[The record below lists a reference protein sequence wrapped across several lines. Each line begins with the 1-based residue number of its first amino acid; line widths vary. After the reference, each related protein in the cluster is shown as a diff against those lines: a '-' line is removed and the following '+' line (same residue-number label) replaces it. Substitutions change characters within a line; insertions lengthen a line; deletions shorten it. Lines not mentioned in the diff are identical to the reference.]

1 MKIGMDQHSSMN
13 APVRAAKRGAALML
27 LAGIGVGAAQG
38 AVAQE
43 VTVASWGGT
52 YQEALRKAFYT
63 PASQATGI
71 TIKDVTLKGIAD
83 VRLQVKANAVT
94 WDVAELF
101 GGGCEQARREGLSEP
116 LDYNIIKTDGVPPQ
130 LVNSHWVAINAYSTV
145 MAWNTQTVKNP
156 PQSWA
161 EFFDTKKFPGTRS
174 ISPQSVTVEIA
185 LLADG
190 VPADKLYPLDL
201 DRAFKKL
208 AEIKPTITTFWM
220 TGAASTQ
227 LAMSGEVDMLS
238 MWTSRADAAKKEGAK
253 VDFTY
258 NNGLLSIQCLMVPK
272 GAKNKENA
280 MKIIAAMLTPD
291 IQANL
296 PHYVAYSP
304 INEKAFSTGKIPPAL
319 AASLN
324 SSPENRA
331 KQVIIDVMWWADHG
345 QEVQERFD
353 RLMK

>member
-1 MKIGMDQHSSMN
+1 MTRRESVFDKVTWRAGLIGSAVVAAGLAFA
-13 APVRAAKRGAALML
+13 APQAS
-27 LAGIGVGAAQG
+27 
-38 AVAQE
+38 AQE

-63 PASQATGI
+63 PATQATGI

-83 VRLQVKANAVT
+83 VRLQVKANAVV
-94 WDVAELF
+94 WDIAELF
-101 GGGCEQARREGLSEP
+101 GGGCEQARREGLSEE
-116 LDYNIIKTDGVPPQ
+116 LDYSVIKTDGVPPQ

-145 MAWNTQTVKNP
+145 MAWNTETVKSP
-156 PQSWA
+156 PKNWA
-161 EFFDTKKFPGTRS
+161 DFFDAKRVKGTRA
-174 ISPQSVTVEIA
+174 ISPQSVTVEMA

-190 VPADKLYPLDL
+190 VPKDKLYPLDL

-208 AEIKPTITTFWM
+208 AQFKPDVTTFWM

-227 LAMSGEVDMLS
+227 LVMSGEVDMMS
-238 MWTSRADAAKKEGAK
+238 IWTSRIDAAKKEGAK
-253 VDFTY
+253 FDFTY
-258 NNGLLSIQCLMVPK
+258 EGGLLSIQCLMVPK
-272 GAKNKENA
+272 GAKNKKEA
-280 MKIIAAMLTPD
+280 MKVIAAMLTPD

-304 INEKAFSTGKIPPAL
+304 INEKAFATGKIPPAL
-319 AASLN
+319 AATLN

-331 KQVIIDVMWWADHG
+331 KQVVVDVMWWADHG

-353 RLMK
+353 ALMK

>member
-1 MKIGMDQHSSMN
+1 MDINIEQRSM
-13 APVRAAKRGAALML
+13 KRGAVALL
-27 LAGIGVGAAQG
+27 LAGMGMAAAVQG
-38 AVAQE
+38 AQAQE
-43 VTVASWGGT
+43 VVVASWGGT

-63 PASQATGI
+63 PATQATGI

-94 WDVAELF
+94 WDIAELF

-116 LDYNIIKTDGVPPQ
+116 LDYSVIKTDGVPPQ
-130 LVNSHWVAINAYSTV
+130 LVNSHWIAINAYSTV
-145 MAWNTQTVKNP
+145 IAWNTQTVKKP
-156 PQSWA
+156 PQTWA

-174 ISPQSVTVEIA
+174 ISPQSVTVEMA

-208 AEIKPTITTFWM
+208 QQIKPDITTFWP

-253 VDFTY
+253 IDFTY

-272 GAKNKENA
+272 GAKNKANA

-296 PHYVAYSP
+296 PHHVAYSP
-304 INEKAFSTGKIPPAL
+304 INEKAFATGKIPPQL
-319 AASLN
+319 AATLN
-324 SSPENRA
+324 SAPENRA
-331 KQVIIDVMWWADHG
+331 KQVVVDVMWWADHG

-353 RLMK
+353 RMMK

>member
-1 MKIGMDQHSSMN
+1 MKKSSNKNRLKAWSALGGLAIGLLGLSSQAM
-13 APVRAAKRGAALML
+13 
-27 LAGIGVGAAQG
+27 
-38 AVAQE
+38 AQE

-52 YQEALRKAFYT
+52 YQEALRKAFYG
-63 PASQATGI
+63 PASKATGI

-83 VRLQVKANAVT
+83 VRLQVKANAVV

-101 GGGCEQARREGLSEP
+101 GGGCEQARREDLSEP
-116 LDYNIIKTDGVPPQ
+116 LDYSVIKTDGIPAK
-130 LVNSHWVAINAYSTV
+130 LVNSHWIAINSYSTV
-145 MAWNTQTVKNP
+145 MAWNTDRVKTP
-156 PQSWA
+156 PKNWA
-161 EFFDTKKFPGTRS
+161 EFFDPKKVPGSRS

-208 AEIKPTITTFWM
+208 AEFKPHVTTFWM

-227 LAMSGEVDMLS
+227 LALSGEVDMLT
-238 MWTSRADAAKKEGAK
+238 MWTSRAQAAKNEGAK
-253 VDFTY
+253 VDYTY
-258 NNGLLSIQCLMVPK
+258 EGALLGIQCLMVPK
-272 GAKNKENA
+272 GAKNKANA
-280 MKIIAAMLTPD
+280 MKVIAAMLTPD

-296 PHYVAYSP
+296 PQYVAYSP
-304 INEKAFSTGKIPPAL
+304 INTKAIDTGKISPEL
-319 AASLN
+319 ARTLN

-331 KQVIIDVMWWADHG
+331 KQVVVDVMWWADHG

-353 RLMK
+353 KLMK